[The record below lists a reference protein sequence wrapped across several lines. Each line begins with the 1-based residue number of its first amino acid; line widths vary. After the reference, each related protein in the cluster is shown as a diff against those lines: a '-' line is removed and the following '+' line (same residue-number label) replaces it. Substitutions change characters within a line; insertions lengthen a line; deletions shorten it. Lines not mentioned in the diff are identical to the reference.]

1 MQRFVGVEASEGQRR
16 DRYFISRHRDVGKP
30 GHSKSG
36 SVWVLRSVRFLKD
49 QPVCQAVLTQV
60 ETTGLHCI

>member
-16 DRYFISRHRDVGKP
+16 ERYFISRHRDVGKP

-36 SVWVLRSVRFLKD
+36 SVWVLRSVRLLGN
-49 QPVCQAVLTQV
+49 QAACQAVLTQV
-60 ETTGLHCI
+60 ETTGIHSI